1 MCCITLLHVFGIG
14 VSGGLANSKE
24 NQFVAP
30 EAHTKEFREYGCLL
44 QSISYVFIYDLLTKI
59 NGAKYRLSD
68 TNAGVT
74 SC

>member
-14 VSGGLANSKE
+14 VSGGLENSEE

-30 EAHTKEFREYGCLL
+30 EAQAHTTEEFREYGCFL

-59 NGAKYRLSD
+59 NG
-68 TNAGVT
+68 VQVE
-74 SC
+74 